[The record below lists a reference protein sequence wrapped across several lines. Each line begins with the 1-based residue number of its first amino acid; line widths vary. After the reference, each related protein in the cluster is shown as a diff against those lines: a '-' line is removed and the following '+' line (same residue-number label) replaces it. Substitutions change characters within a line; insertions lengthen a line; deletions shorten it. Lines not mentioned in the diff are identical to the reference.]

1 MTDEPTPAPAPVF
14 LPADDPPRATGDP
27 TPPATADHD
36 ARDTPDDGVDPD
48 DGEATP
54 PDLKALNRKL
64 ELRAKGNY
72 RARIAAERDAA
83 ELRAKLDRLEG
94 ATRTDSERAIDAA
107 RREVSDE
114 WSEKYRALQLEHAV
128 VRSAGNRLA
137 DPVDALG
144 LLKLDPAEVIA
155 DDGTVDD
162 DAIRAAIDD
171 LIRQKPY
178 LAASAARRPAPTTG
192 DQGARRRPESDDLSN
207 APMDEYIRRTRPAQY
222 RREA

>member
-1 MTDEPTPAPAPVF
+1 MPELDEPTAAPPAPV
-14 LPADDPPRATGDP
+14 DDRPE
-27 TPPATADHD
+27 
-36 ARDTPDDGVDPD
+36 RDTDALDADASPSDVDTTDPD
-48 DGEATP
+48 AGTNP
-54 PDLKALNRKL
+54 PDLKAVIRKL
-64 ELRAKGNY
+64 DARAKGNH
-72 RARIAAERDAA
+72 RARIAAEHQAA
-83 ELRAKLDRLEG
+83 ELRAKLERLEG
-94 ATRTDSERAIDAA
+94 ATRTDSERAVDAA

-114 WSEKYRALQLEHAV
+114 WSGKYRALQLEHAV

-144 LLKLDPAEVIA
+144 LLRLDPAEVIA

-171 LIRQKPY
+171 LIRHKPY

-192 DQGARRRPESDDLSN
+192 DQGARRRPEGDDLST